1 MKFEMAIN
9 LKTPRSLGLKDV
21 SAVRAH
27 ASAELCDVRRGATA
41 ERLMVYNLSELQESD
56 AAALPREA

>member
-27 ASAELCDVRRGATA
+27 ASAELCDVRRGATPGTHGA
-41 ERLMVYNLSELQESD
+41 PGTVRLSD
-56 AAALPREA
+56 S